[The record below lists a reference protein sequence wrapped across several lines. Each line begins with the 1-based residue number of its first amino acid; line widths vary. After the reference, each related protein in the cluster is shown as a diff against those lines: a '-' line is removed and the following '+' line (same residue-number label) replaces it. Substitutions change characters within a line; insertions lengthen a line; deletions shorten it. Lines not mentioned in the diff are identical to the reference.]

1 MKKEIQY
8 FSTDKMYTLND
19 KNKKIPITKLIF
31 YVILLISIII
41 FSMGIIELIK
51 TFTGSRKDNV
61 VAYSE
66 NGKADYTVYLKENS
80 YYNTKYLNSG
90 MQYVASLINTINADF
105 KYELHSDKNINF
117 DYKYKIIG
125 TLQIFNKT
133 DPSKVLYT
141 KDNVL
146 LDEVKNSSAS
156 NNLVINENVNIDYE
170 EYNNYVNSYK
180 REYGLTVDS
189 RLIITMNI
197 DVDGEYSDDVEKI
210 DKSNK
215 LQITVPLSEQTLDI
229 TIDTANIDNSS
240 NLSSKNGSRIDF
252 SKMLLGIVL
261 VFISGICF
269 IGSKKIYEKYK
280 IGNIYTITLNKILK
294 DYDQLIVNGTVSIKE
309 DKYTNIVYPESFEE
323 MVDASINLQI
333 PILYYDV
340 IPGEKSFFI
349 MTNNDTL
356 YKFRLTKAYLE
367 KEMYRQNSHH
377 SEPPVNSDN
386 QNEEE
391 II

>member
-31 YVILLISIII
+31 YVILLISIIV

-252 SKMLLGIVL
+252 SKMLLGVVL
-261 VFISGICF
+261 VFISGIGF

>member
-1 MKKEIQY
+1 MNNKVQY
-8 FSTDKMYTLND
+8 FSTDKMYTLNN
-19 KNKKIPITKLIF
+19 NKKIPISKLVF
-31 YVILLISIII
+31 YITLSLSIIV
-41 FSMGIIELIK
+41 FCMGTILLIK
-51 TFTGSRKDNV
+51 TFTENKKDSIV
-61 VAYSE
+61 KYSE
-66 NGKADYTVYLKENS
+66 NGKADYTVYLKDNS

-105 KYELHSDKNINF
+105 KYEVHSDKNLDFN
-117 DYKYKIIG
+117 YKYKIVG

-146 LDEVKNSSAS
+146 LNEVKKSSTS
-156 NNLVINENVNIDYE
+156 NNFVINENVNIDYD

-197 DVDGEYSDDVEKI
+197 DVDGKYSDDVENI

-229 TIDTANIDNSS
+229 TIDTANIDSSS
-240 NLSSKNGSRIDF
+240 NLSSKKDRKVDYPELS
-252 SKMLLGIVL
+252 LGIIL
-261 VFISGICF
+261 IFTSGIGF
-269 IGSKKIYEKYK
+269 IGSKKIYENYK
-280 IGNIYTITLNKILK
+280 KGNIYTITLNKILK
-294 DYDQLIVNGTVSIKE
+294 DYDQLIVNGTASIQE

-323 MVDASINLQI
+323 MVDAATNLQI

-367 KEMYRQNSHH
+367 KEIYKQNTYHDK
-377 SEPPVNSDN
+377 PPVNTN
-386 QNEEE
+386 NKNTK
-391 II
+391 